1 MSIRGAASQL
11 KHNSQAAVLLMLLRR
26 RLGSLERTL
35 RRGRPPDQRSIEG
48 LVRCWHNEA
57 WSADPALLAALLTW
71 LPRSTGPILEC
82 GSGLSTLVLAAA
94 ASVANRDLWALEHDP
109 RWAARV
115 SRELRPHLSSCAT
128 VLLAPLRDYG
138 SYEWYAPDPAALPVS
153 IGFVLC
159 DGPPGGTRG
168 GRYGLVPQLRNRM
181 RSGCVVILDDTQ
193 RPQERSIVRRWIS
206 ELPASVL
213 MQSATYTVLQL
224 D

>member
-35 RRGRPPDQRSIEG
+35 RRGQLPNQRSIER
-48 LVRCWHNEA
+48 LVRSWRNEA
-57 WSADPALLAALLTW
+57 WSADSALLAALLTW

-82 GSGLSTLVLAAA
+82 GSGLSTLVLATA
-94 ASVANRDLWALEHDP
+94 ASVARRDLWTLEHDP

-115 SRELRPHLSSCAT
+115 SRELQPHLSSCAT

-138 SYEWYAPDPAALPVS
+138 SYDWYAPDPAALPTS

-159 DGPPGGTRG
+159 DGPPGDTRG
-168 GRYGLVPQLRNRM
+168 GRYGLVPELRNRM
-181 RSGCVVILDDTQ
+181 RSGCIVILDDTQ
-193 RPQERSIVRRWIS
+193 RPEEHSIVRRWSS
-206 ELPASVL
+206 ELPASVV
-213 MQSATYTVLQL
+213 MEAATYTVLQL